1 MLPSVLQVSGYSTQR
16 LSLSSRLATL
26 RLLLLFL
33 LILLIFV
40 LLIIRH
46 GDRLH
51 LSNLAEGLRHM
62 GMLKM
67 EIQETTNA
75 RS

>member
-1 MLPSVLQVSGYSTQR
+1 MLPSVLQVSGYSTER
-16 LSLSSRLATL
+16 LSRSSTL
-26 RLLLLFL
+26 HLLLLFL

-40 LLIIRH
+40 LLIIRY
-46 GDRLH
+46 GERLH

-67 EIQETTNA
+67 EIQDTTNA